1 MSINYSIL
9 EHAVKYRTMFNI
21 TLNPCI
27 KVTFYHLIMIR
38 QLYCLCR
45 TSRTS
50 EMSGF
55 DTSVPHFP
63 GIHSLHGGGIRDIES
78 VMYRRLIA
86 VRILIGVVPSLKIAH

>member
-1 MSINYSIL
+1 MTQIDGGGTCSSIS
-9 EHAVKYRTMFNI
+9 A
-21 TLNPCI
+21 
-27 KVTFYHLIMIR
+27 
-38 QLYCLCR
+38 QLYIHKSLIAGEPNDCIVLCR

-55 DTSVPHFP
+55 DTSVPHFS